1 MVKKVTNE
9 DIVMLLS
16 EGVVKEQI
24 QDRILL
30 PQILVSG
37 LKHDKVVEEI
47 LRCPYCGKEWQEEK
61 PENKSYLA
69 YGTIQKCP
77 ECEKKMF
84 GRIPL
89 QKEKRFEKSSV
100 SYEISEFRVTESSK
114 IFYADTALIHGEQ
127 GMIFAEYE
135 IHLVYKVD
143 PKMTMQEINLSLLH
157 RAFVTERD
165 KYLYNAA
172 GKRTNK
178 YLKNVF
184 MQDRP
189 MTIVSENAKNFMRNC
204 LFMGGD
210 HNCSESIWMDEFEK
224 GRSVKDSYSYVPRGE
239 RKAGE
244 TLNQYHFKKVPEPPR
259 EYQKIVGKV
268 LNEDL
273 ITGMKKR
280 ESLCMNCGRVF
291 RDEVKYDW
299 GEVVCPYCGCRSQY
313 QKSLHGLNRKICF
326 LSQEGENTLFIR
338 TVGYQYSFG
347 DEWEVSVE
355 DREEYRCILTFG
367 GEKGEEI
374 HFLVNEGYATN
385 PVWVE
390 KEKYWSQKFRDRIEE
405 LSFIGEMPLLKY
417 SALQEYLKQESPG
430 TSYGALQLHSLI
442 TFIRFEKKYPVV
454 EQICRRGIVSALAEE
469 LQYLSERNEFQ
480 RMDLTQQKV
489 CNALKLSEHFT
500 KMLIAHGGWRGTLID
515 LQRLYALDP
524 NMRPEDYEWIV
535 QHNIDIGSIE
545 RVFQETPM
553 TIMRM
558 CAYLENVRIN
568 QCFEPSMAINDWCDY
583 LKAAKT
589 IEVDLTDNK
598 AKYPSSLKREHDRAM
613 AKQKL
618 VMDEKKDEFF
628 QKETERY
635 GKLFSYKTDGY
646 LVMPPK
652 NMKDLFEE
660 GRKLCHCVGSYSD
673 RIIQGQTCILFVR
686 KAQEPEKPY
695 FTIEVNPT
703 DKCVVQL
710 RGLSN
715 RLVNQVT
722 EKPLIDF
729 LKEWGEKKHIQL
741 KKAV

>member
-1 MVKKVTNE
+1 M
-9 DIVMLLS
+9 
-16 EGVVKEQI
+16 
-24 QDRILL
+24 
-30 PQILVSG
+30 
-37 LKHDKVVEEI
+37 
-47 LRCPYCGKEWQEEK
+47 
-61 PENKSYLA
+61 
-69 YGTIQKCP
+69 
-77 ECEKKMF
+77 
-84 GRIPL
+84 
-89 QKEKRFEKSSV
+89 
-100 SYEISEFRVTESSK
+100 
-114 IFYADTALIHGEQ
+114 
-127 GMIFAEYE
+127 
-135 IHLVYKVD
+135 
-143 PKMTMQEINLSLLH
+143 
-157 RAFVTERD
+157 
-165 KYLYNAA
+165 
-172 GKRTNK
+172 
-178 YLKNVF
+178 
-184 MQDRP
+184 
-189 MTIVSENAKNFMRNC
+189 
-204 LFMGGD
+204 
-210 HNCSESIWMDEFEK
+210 
-224 GRSVKDSYSYVPRGE
+224 
-239 RKAGE
+239 
-244 TLNQYHFKKVPEPPR
+244 
-259 EYQKIVGKV
+259 
-268 LNEDL
+268 
-273 ITGMKKR
+273 
-280 ESLCMNCGRVF
+280 
-291 RDEVKYDW
+291 
-299 GEVVCPYCGCRSQY
+299 
-313 QKSLHGLNRKICF
+313 
-326 LSQEGENTLFIR
+326 
-338 TVGYQYSFG
+338 
-347 DEWEVSVE
+347 
-355 DREEYRCILTFG
+355 
-367 GEKGEEI
+367 
-374 HFLVNEGYATN
+374 
-385 PVWVE
+385 
-390 KEKYWSQKFRDRIEE
+390 
-405 LSFIGEMPLLKY
+405 SFIGEMPLLKY

-500 KMLIAHGGWRGTLID
+500 KMLIAHGGWKGTLID